1 MLQLHFLQNYRDVN
15 YTSCPV
21 ILFSSVPRFHCKG
34 KLKRKGAITTKPAGE
49 LGQGGRQ
56 LTATTSSPAE
66 GVPRYPRR

>member
-1 MLQLHFLQNYRDVN
+1 MLQLHFLQNYIDVN
-15 YTSCPV
+15 YTSC
-21 ILFSSVPRFHCKG
+21 LHSVPRFHCKG